1 MIYVFD
7 PRKNDANVE
16 KHDVPMLDA
25 LGFEWESAQ
34 VREDKRKTYAE
45 RRFEAIGL
53 IEDRLYVLVFCHREA
68 LGGAVRRSS
77 GLNGFSKDESYG
89 E

>member
-1 MIYVFD
+1 MIYEFD

-45 RRFEAIGL
+45 RRFE
-53 IEDRLYVLVFCHREA
+53 DRKSVV
-68 LGGAVRRSS
+68 
-77 GLNGFSKDESYG
+77 
-89 E
+89 

>member
-1 MIYVFD
+1 MIYEFD

-68 LGGAVRRSS
+68 KLRVISLRKANLREIARDA
-77 GLNGFSKDESYG
+77 NEN
-89 E
+89 